1 VGSAMVL
8 FCLGQKFT
16 IGTTFLYIMSYF
28 RLKNENT
35 ILADTT
41 LIGIVAMSCGFCAL
55 ISIKCQ

>member
-1 VGSAMVL
+1 MLL

-16 IGTTFLYIMSYF
+16 IGSTFLYIMSYF

-41 LIGIVAMSCGFCAL
+41 IIGIVAMSTGFCAL
-55 ISIKCQ
+55 ISIKC